1 MSDNLT
7 SEKTEVLILEPGI
20 IENIVKPGAIIETED
35 ILRLKEKNEQ
45 LSKGKK
51 YVVLVTSGHLS
62 SITKEAR
69 ELVASKEFAQNT
81 MAKAL
86 LIDSLGHRIVGNFY
100 LKINK
105 PHIKTRLFVDR
116 DVAILWLK
124 SIMQEQNQV

>member
-35 ILRLKEKNEQ
+35 IRLLKEKNER

-51 YVVLVTSGHLS
+51 YAVLVTSGHLS

-86 LIDSLGHRIVGNFY
+86 LIESLGHRIVGNFY
-100 LKINK
+100 LRINK
-105 PHIKTRLFVDR
+105 PHIKTRLFADR

-124 SIMQEQNQV
+124 SVVNEQNQS